1 MFGKE
6 VSYATFIG
14 GVISHWMGPT
24 KGLVAVLT
32 DLKAFEMFIFFALCP
47 LVKQEKVGRR
57 RQIFKKPYCDARHGD
72 LQ

>member
-1 MFGKE
+1 
-6 VSYATFIG
+6 
-14 GVISHWMGPT
+14 MGPT

-57 RQIFKKPYCDARHGD
+57 RQILKKPYCDARHGD